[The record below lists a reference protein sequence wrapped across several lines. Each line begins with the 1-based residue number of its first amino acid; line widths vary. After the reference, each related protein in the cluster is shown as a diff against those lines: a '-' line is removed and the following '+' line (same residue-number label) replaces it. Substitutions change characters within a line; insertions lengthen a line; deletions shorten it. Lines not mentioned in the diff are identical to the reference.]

1 MTINSNKQIKLGAIF
16 SYLAIALNILAGLLY
31 TPWMVQQIGQSQYG
45 LYTLANSLIAL
56 FMVDFGLSSA
66 VSRYLSKYRA
76 ENNEEKIQSF
86 LGAVYKLYLIIDA
99 IIFAVLIVVFFCID
113 SIYVKLSPAE
123 IEQFKVVYI
132 ISALFAVLNFPF
144 VTLNGILNSYE
155 KFVQQKLADIIY
167 RVLVIPLTVIA
178 LVLGGG
184 LYELVALHAVA
195 GLVTTL
201 IKFICVKRYTSA
213 RVSLKG
219 IDNRIYKEIF
229 SFSVWVTVSSLA
241 QRLVFNITPSILGIV
256 SSAAAIAV
264 FGIITTIEGYTY
276 TISGAINGMFLPKI
290 SQIYAKTNST
300 KDLTP
305 LLLKVGKFQFALN
318 GLIVVGFVTV
328 GKLFIELWMGN
339 EYIDAY
345 YGIILVIIPG
355 MFANALQ
362 IANTS
367 FVALNKVRLQAQI
380 NVIMGIINVVLSF
393 VLSYYLGV
401 IGASLSIFVAYSFR
415 AAAIAVVSYRE
426 LGIDIPTFVK
436 QCYLRMSLPVVMSVV
451 IGLLL
456 NMISIGGGWI
466 EFLIKGLAISV
477 CYIVIMYFVGFNSK
491 ERAALIKIVL
501 KKFK

>member
-1 MTINSNKQIKLGAIF
+1 MTANNNKQIKLGAIF

-31 TPWMVQQIGQSQYG
+31 TPWMVKQIGQSQYG

-86 LGAVYKLYLIIDA
+86 LGAVYKLYLIIDV
-99 IIFAVLIVVFFCID
+99 IIFAVLIAVFFCID
-113 SIYVKLSPAE
+113 SIYVKLSPTE
-123 IEQFKVVYI
+123 IEQFKVVYV

-155 KFVQQKLADIIY
+155 KFAQQKLADIIY
-167 RVLVIPLTVIA
+167 RILVVVLTVTA
-178 LVLGGG
+178 LILGYG

-195 GLVTTL
+195 GIVATL
-201 IKFICVKRYTSA
+201 IKFIFVKKFTSA
-213 RVSLKG
+213 KVSFKG
-219 IDNRIYKEIF
+219 VDNRIYKEIF
-229 SFSVWVTVSSLA
+229 SFSVWVTVSALA

-290 SQIYAKTNST
+290 SQIYAKTSDT
-300 KDLTP
+300 HELTP
-305 LLLKVGKFQFALN
+305 LLLRVGKFQFALN
-318 GLIVVGFVTV
+318 GLIVVGFATV
-328 GKLFIELWMGN
+328 GKLFIELWMGS

-345 YGIILVIIPG
+345 YGILLVIIPG
-355 MFANALQ
+355 MFANSLQ

-367 FVALNKVRLQAQI
+367 FVALNKVKLQAQI
-380 NVIMGIINVVLSF
+380 NVVMGMINVALSF
-393 VLSYYLGV
+393 ILSYYLGV

-415 AAAIAVVSYRE
+415 AVAIAVVSYRK
-426 LGIDIPTFVK
+426 LGIDIPTFAK
-436 QCYLRMSLPVVMSVV
+436 QCYLKMSLPVILSVA
-451 IGLLL
+451 IGFLL
-456 NMISIGGGWI
+456 NMVSIGGGWL
-466 EFLIKGLAISV
+466 EFVIKGFVISA
-477 CYIVIMYFVGFNSK
+477 CYIVIMYFIGLGKDRTDLMKMFFNK
-491 ERAALIKIVL
+491 RQ
-501 KKFK
+501 